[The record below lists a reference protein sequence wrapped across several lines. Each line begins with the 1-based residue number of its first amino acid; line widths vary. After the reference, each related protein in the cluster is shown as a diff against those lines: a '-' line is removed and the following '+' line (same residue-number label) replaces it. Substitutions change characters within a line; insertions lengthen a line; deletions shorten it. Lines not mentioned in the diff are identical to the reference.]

1 LVFNLEQSTLNFQ
14 GSLNVAHL
22 IIDTLNGINREK
34 NESTDKLM
42 NPGALVF
49 IYSCIDWGMKEI

>member
-49 IYSCIDWGMKEI
+49 IYSCID